1 MQLYNHLAAVAH
13 VVVREAPLVAVVL
26 KLVHNLKE
34 GARAQEAVEVRVQE
48 AEAVEGKTLLI
59 EDVVEL

>member
-26 KLVHNLKE
+26 KLVHKQE
-34 GARAQEAVEVRVQE
+34 ARAQEAVEVRVQE